1 MLEHSPQAVPCL
13 AYTASVMVASFLMR
27 PRHHNG
33 IYILFHWAGTWAGAP
48 IQAIQPRLLLCGPEG
63 AGQRHL
69 APAVLYALEGLPV
82 HALGLPALLSDASA
96 RFSSFSSIVTYARF
110 RV

>member
-1 MLEHSPQAVPCL
+1 M
-13 AYTASVMVASFLMR
+13 
-27 PRHHNG
+27 
-33 IYILFHWAGTWAGAP
+33 WAGAP
-48 IQAIQPRLLLCGPEG
+48 VQAMQPRLLLCGPEG

-96 RFSSFSSIVTYARF
+96 RCSTFPLFYYLDSFMVLG
-110 RV
+110 VGM

>member
-1 MLEHSPQAVPCL
+1 MWARAVQAL
-13 AYTASVMVASFLMR
+13 
-27 PRHHNG
+27 
-33 IYILFHWAGTWAGAP
+33 
-48 IQAIQPRLLLCGPEG
+48 QPRLLLCGPEG

-96 RFSSFSSIVTYARF
+96 RRALLHHDTGWEKLWLTCGEPF
-110 RV
+110 RAP